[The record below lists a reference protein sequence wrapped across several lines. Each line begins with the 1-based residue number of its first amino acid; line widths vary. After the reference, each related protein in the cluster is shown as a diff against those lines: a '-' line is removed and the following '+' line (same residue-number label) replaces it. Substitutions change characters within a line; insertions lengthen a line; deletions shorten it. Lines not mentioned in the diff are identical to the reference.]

1 MSHTRNLRRSI
12 VWLSFVF
19 VVGCQASVDSD
30 SEADADRS
38 VVNSSAEQ
46 STLDSEEPE
55 TVTTEPED
63 RATDSAGE
71 SDKIVRSEAEW
82 KQRLTPEQYYVL
94 RKHGTERAFTNEYW
108 DNKGDGTYH
117 CRGCGAELFESETK
131 YDSGTGW
138 PSFYQPIDAEAIGTT
153 KDNKLFYVRTEVHCD
168 RCGGHLGHV
177 FEDGPAPTGLRYCIN
192 SVSLEFRDGEEDE

>member
-1 MSHTRNLRRSI
+1 MSHTCNLRRSI
-12 VWLSFVF
+12 VWLSFALVI
-19 VVGCQASVDSD
+19 GCQASVDSD

-38 VVNSSAEQ
+38 VVNSSVEQ

-63 RATDSAGE
+63 HATDSASG
-71 SDKIVRSEAEW
+71 SDKVVRSETEW
-82 KQRLTPEQYYVL
+82 KQRLTPDQYYVL

-108 DNKGDGTYH
+108 DNKDDGTYH
-117 CRGCGAELFESETK
+117 CRGCGSELFESETK

-192 SVSLEFRDGEEDE
+192 SVSLEFRNGEEDE